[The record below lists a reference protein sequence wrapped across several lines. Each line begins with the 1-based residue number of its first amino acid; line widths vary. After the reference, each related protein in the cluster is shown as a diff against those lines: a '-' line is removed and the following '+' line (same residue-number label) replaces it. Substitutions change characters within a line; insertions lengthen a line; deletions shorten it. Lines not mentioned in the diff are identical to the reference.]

1 MTRSPRIGIA
11 LPSMIGDREASWDD
25 IRAVALTAER
35 AGIDSVWYLDH
46 FFLARAGGRLGVR
59 ECWTVLSALAG
70 MTERVRLGSLVLC
83 QSFRHPALLAKAAA
97 TLQEVSRGRLVLGLG
112 AGWFEA
118 EYREYGFPFDRRVA
132 RLEEYAAIVIR
143 LLAGESVTFRGRFF
157 SLDEARLSPP
167 PQPTPVWLATL
178 RPRMN
183 ALLGRI
189 GDGWNGAWYGG
200 NVEPFRARLEALRE
214 EIARAGRDPSAL
226 ELSAG
231 VLAVPVASSAEVS
244 RAFEYVRRSVAPFAS
259 LSDDDLR
266 SRVFIGRPEEIADLA
281 RWYGEAGADTV
292 IFSLGANPF
301 GVADP
306 TLVEPTLRALAG

>member
-1 MTRSPRIGIA
+1 MV
-11 LPSMIGDREASWDD
+11 GDREATWED
-25 IRAVALTAER
+25 IRAVAVTAER
-35 AGIDSVWYLDH
+35 TGIDSVWYLDH

-132 RLEEYAAIVIR
+132 RLEEYVAIVVR
-143 LLAGESVTFRGRFF
+143 LLAGETVSFRGRFF
-157 SLDEARLSPP
+157 TLEEARLTPP
-167 PQPTPVWLATL
+167 PPPTPVWIATL

-200 NVEPFRARLEALRE
+200 NVAPFRARVAALWE
-214 EIARAGRDPSAL
+214 EIARAGRDPNAL
-226 ELSAG
+226 EFSAG
-231 VLAVPVASSAEVS
+231 VLAVPIASPADAP
-244 RAFEYVRRSVAPFAS
+244 RAFEDIRRSAPQFS
-259 LSDDDLR
+259 TLSDDDLR
-266 SRVFIGRPEEIADLA
+266 ARVFIGRPEELADLA
-281 RWYGEAGADTV
+281 LRYGEAGADTV
-292 IFSLGANPF
+292 ILSLGATPF
-301 GVADP
+301 GVADRE
-306 TLVEPTLRALAG
+306 LIEPTLRALTR